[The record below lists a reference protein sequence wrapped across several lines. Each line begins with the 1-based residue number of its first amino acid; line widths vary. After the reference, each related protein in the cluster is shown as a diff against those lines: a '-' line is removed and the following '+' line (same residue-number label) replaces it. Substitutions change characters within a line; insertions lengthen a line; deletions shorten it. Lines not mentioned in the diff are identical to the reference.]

1 MRKLFLSLM
10 VLGMIAGCGGG
21 SNQAVA
27 PATETA
33 PPANPVAA
41 QPPGLEPGK

>member
-1 MRKLFLSLM
+1 MRKLIFSM
-10 VLGMIAGCGGG
+10 MMLGLIAGCGGG
-21 SNQAVA
+21 SNTAVA

-41 QPPGLEPGK
+41 QPPGLEPAK